1 MFVGVEAGG
10 TKFVV
15 ASGTGPEDLS
25 PPVRIPTMDPD
36 RTMRAT
42 LAAIVDLIDRRAP
55 SAIGVATFGPVD
67 LRPTSNRYGRL
78 IRTPKPGW
86 DDTDVLGPLRALDVP
101 IGLDTDVNGAALAEA
116 RWGAAVG
123 LDAVVYI
130 TVGTGIGG
138 GAIVG
143 GVPLHGLLHPEMGH
157 VFVRR
162 HPDDDF
168 PGRCSFHGD
177 CLEGLASGPALEAR
191 WGGAAADL
199 AGDEAVAELESWYLA
214 QFVADVVLILSP
226 QRIVL
231 GGGVMHLPGLLES
244 VQQRVPELLADYV
257 PAAEITRGADR
268 YIVAPAL
275 GDRAGVLGA
284 IALAELA
291 LGPG

>member
-25 PPVRIPTMDPD
+25 PPVRIRTTDPD
-36 RTMRAT
+36 RTMRDT
-42 LAAIVDLIDRRAP
+42 LAAIQDIVEGRPP

-67 LRPTSNRYGRL
+67 LRPTSNRYGHL

-86 DDTDVLGPLRALDVP
+86 DGADVLGPLRGLDAP

-123 LDAVVYI
+123 LDSVVYI

-138 GAIVG
+138 GAIVA

-157 VFVRR
+157 VLVRR

-168 PGRCSFHGD
+168 PGQCSFHGD
-177 CLEGLASGPALEAR
+177 CLEGLASGPAVEAR
-191 WGGAAADL
+191 WGRSAEDL
-199 AGDEAVAELESWYLA
+199 AGDAAVAELESWYLA
-214 QFVADVVLILSP
+214 QLVADVVLILSP

-257 PAAEITRGADR
+257 SATEITTAADR

-291 LGPG
+291 VGHR

>member
-25 PPVRIPTMDPD
+25 PPVRIQTMEPD

-42 LAAIVDLIDRRAP
+42 LAAIHDVVDGRAL

-67 LRPTSNRYGRL
+67 LRPTSSRYGHL

-86 DDTDVLGPLRALDVP
+86 DGADVLGPLRALDAP

-157 VFVRR
+157 VSVRR

-177 CLEGLASGPALEAR
+177 CLEGLASGPAVEAR
-191 WGGAAADL
+191 WGRAATDL

-214 QFVADVVLILSP
+214 QLVADVVLILSP

-231 GGGVMHLPGLLES
+231 GGGVMHLAGLLEF

-257 PAAEITRGADR
+257 PAPEITGGADR

-291 LGPG
+291 VGRG